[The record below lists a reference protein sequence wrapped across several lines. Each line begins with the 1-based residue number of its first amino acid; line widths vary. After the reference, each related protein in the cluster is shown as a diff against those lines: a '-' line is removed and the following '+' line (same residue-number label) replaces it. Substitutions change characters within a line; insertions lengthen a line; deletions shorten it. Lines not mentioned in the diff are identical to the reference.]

1 MASKKLA
8 NLREDYSKKELDIA
22 DVLKN
27 PLKQFENWIKEA
39 LQSEVP
45 EPNAMTL
52 STVSSDGIPSA
63 RIVLLK
69 KLNEKGFTFFTNYK
83 SHKGKEMAK
92 NKNVALTFVW
102 LELERQVRI
111 EGVVKKISRKS
122 SEKYFQSRPKKS
134 QMGAWVSSQSKVIKD
149 RSVLEKSMKD
159 LEERYKDEKVLP
171 CPPNWGGYIVQ
182 PVKIE
187 FWQGRSSR
195 LHDRIGYKLSK
206 KGKWK
211 MERLAP

>member
-1 MASKKLA
+1 
-8 NLREDYSKKELDIA
+8 
-22 DVLKN
+22 
-27 PLKQFENWIKEA
+27 
-39 LQSEVP
+39 
-45 EPNAMTL
+45 
-52 STVSSDGIPSA
+52 
-63 RIVLLK
+63 
-69 KLNEKGFTFFTNYK
+69 
-83 SHKGKEMAK
+83 MAK

-111 EGVVKKISRKS
+111 EGVVKKISRKA